1 MALRLPDGNPEA
13 ISLRMCPPKDQ
24 RGLIGGTLGTVLKVP
39 NGIKC
44 KMELLEPSP
53 KFPLPI
59 RRLGDQTADQTIGKA
74 VIEKP
79 VDAPSLNVL

>member
-59 RRLGDQTADQTIGKA
+59 RRLGDQTIGKA